1 MKMKFPSTVVDVM
14 NEIISVDGSTT
25 VAKAAK
31 IMYEENIGSI
41 IVTEEGKPVGIITKS
56 DMLNRVIVAYKD
68 PVVHKA
74 RSVMSGSL
82 ISVESDTPILDA
94 MRFIHEKDI
103 NQVLVSEG
111 DELVGIVSRGD
122 LVEAVTLSSLT
133 QFSSI
138 LGRK

>member
-1 MKMKFPSTVVDVM
+1 M
-14 NEIISVDGSTT
+14 NDIISVDRSAT
-25 VAKAAK
+25 VAESAK
-31 IMYEENIGSI
+31 IMTEKNIGSL

-68 PVVHKA
+68 PAVHKA
-74 RSVMSGSL
+74 RSIMSSSL
-82 ISVESDTPILDA
+82 ISVESDTPILEA

>member
-1 MKMKFPSTVVDVM
+1 MKFPSIVADVM
-14 NEIISVDGSTT
+14 NNIISVDRSVT
-25 VAKAAK
+25 VAESAK
-31 IMYEENIGSI
+31 IMTEKNIGSI
-41 IVTEEGKPVGIITKS
+41 IVTEEEKPVGIITKS

-68 PVVHKA
+68 PAVHKA
-74 RSVMSGSL
+74 RSIMSSSL
-82 ISVESDTPILDA
+82 ISVESDTPILEA

>member
-1 MKMKFPSTVVDVM
+1 M
-14 NEIISVDGSTT
+14 NDIISVDRSAT
-25 VAKAAK
+25 VAESAK
-31 IMYEENIGSI
+31 IMTEKNIGSL

-68 PVVHKA
+68 PTVHKA
-74 RSVMSGSL
+74 RSIMSSSL
-82 ISVESDTPILDA
+82 IGVESDTPILEA